1 MTAAGMVRLKDGRMV
16 QLRDAEAQDIPAI
29 ARLLTGLS
37 AASFRSRFQQERP
50 SPAIVCTLARTD
62 RIPGTQCIIA
72 APLDEPGRL
81 IAEARY
87 VPAGNRT
94 AEIALTIADRYQHA
108 GLGQI
113 LMDGLAESAAASGL
127 DRLQAVVSLDN
138 TAMLRLLDRH
148 RWVLAEATDECR
160 MATLEISA
168 TGGIPGWPPAGRGQ
182 RILVE
187 RRSWYDDRQ
196 TAALRAAGHSIR
208 QCTGP
213 DQRTGR
219 HCPLIESGRCQ
230 LAAEADQIICLLPR
244 DDATCGAVT
253 EAHRANWPHKLTG

>member
-1 MTAAGMVRLKDGRMV
+1 MV
-16 QLRDAEAQDIPAI
+16 QLRDAGVQDVPAI
-29 ARLLTGLS
+29 TRLLTGLS

-50 SPAIVCTLARTD
+50 SPAMVQKLACID

-87 VPAGNRT
+87 VPTSNRT
-94 AEIALTIADRYQHA
+94 AEIALTIADQYQHA

-113 LMDGLAESAAASGL
+113 LMDALAKSAAATGL
-127 DRLQAVVSLDN
+127 EKLQAVVNLDN

-148 RWVLAEATDECR
+148 PWVLAEATDECR

-168 TGGIPGWPPAGRGQ
+168 TGGVPGWPPGRSGQ

-196 TAALRAAGHSIR
+196 TARLRAAGHSIR

-219 HCPLIESGRCQ
+219 HCPLVTSGQCQ
-230 LAAEADQIICLLPR
+230 LAAEADQIVCLLPG
-244 DDATCGAVT
+244 DDDTCGAVA
-253 EAHRANWPHKLTG
+253 EAHQANWPHKLAD